1 MLKTVE
7 YSELL
12 SENKD
17 HILIDVRT
25 SKEYEEATIPGAV
38 NIPLFTDEDREKI
51 GYVYVNESIEKAK
64 RMGIE
69 AVSARLP
76 FIYDEV
82 LKNYKKRGKLVFFCA
97 RGGMRSSSISS
108 LLNSLGINS
117 YKIRGGYKAYRDYI
131 NESLPKLQE
140 HVTYIV
146 IHGKTGVGKTQI
158 LKGLKKSGYDV
169 IDLECAA
176 NHRGSLL
183 GSVGLGKQRSQKL
196 FESLIHEELSHRKSN
211 YVFIE
216 GESQRIG
223 NIIIPNFMFN
233 KMREGIHLYLDADI
247 DFRARLLIEEYT
259 ANDNAKEQIL
269 DCLELMKKHISDEN
283 IKRYKNLVEEEAF
296 KEVCKELMVK
306 YYDPMYQ
313 NSMKKYKY
321 EKSFNIHDI
330 KEGCFFIEQWFED
343 FKASLKDCKGN
354 LED

>member
-1 MLKTVE
+1 MFKVIE

-12 SENKD
+12 SGNND
-17 HILIDVRT
+17 HVLIDVRT
-25 SKEYEEATIPGAV
+25 SKEYEEATIPGAI

-51 GYVYVNESIEKAK
+51 GYVYVNESVEKAK

-76 FIYDEV
+76 FIYDEIV
-82 LKNYKKRGKLVFFCA
+82 KNYKKRGKLVFFCA
-97 RGGMRSSSISS
+97 KGGMRSSSISS
-108 LLNSLGINS
+108 LLNSIGFNS

-140 HVTYIV
+140 DIIYIV

-158 LKGLKKSGYDV
+158 LKSLKNSGYDV
-169 IDLECAA
+169 IDLEYAA

-196 FESLIHEELSHRKSN
+196 FESLIHEELSSRKSN

-233 KMREGIHLYLDADI
+233 RMREGIHLYLDADI

-259 ANDNAKEQIL
+259 AKDNAKEQIL

-283 IKRYKNLVEEEAF
+283 IKRYKEFVEEEAF
-296 KEVCKELMVK
+296 EEVCKELMIK

-321 EKSFNIHDI
+321 ESICNIHSI
-330 KEGCFFIEQWFED
+330 VEGCFFIEQWFKEY
-343 FKASLKDCKGN
+343 LKNCKGN